1 VELVA
6 HISIDGGDEAEEEGM
21 EVFAGGETGG
31 NERFGEEVE
40 D

>member
-1 VELVA
+1 VKLVA

-21 EVFAGGETGG
+21 EVLAGGETGG